1 MLCLEKED
9 TKIDKIYVNGMEFY
23 GYHGV
28 LAEETKLGQRFRV
41 DLTVELDLSKAGE
54 TDDLTHTVN
63 YAMLYNRCKE
73 IVEGQPFKL
82 IEAVAENIAKEIL
95 STFKAVQTCSVKL
108 IKPDPPIRG
117 HYKDVAV
124 EITRGRV

>member
-1 MLCLEKED
+1 MLCLEKEGS
-9 TKIDKIYVNGMEFY
+9 KIDKIYVNGMEFY

-54 TDDLTHTVN
+54 TDELTHTVN
-63 YAMLYNRCKE
+63 YAMLYNSCKG
-73 IVEGQPFKL
+73 IVEGKPFKL

-95 STFKAVQTCSVKL
+95 STFKAVQTCTVKL